1 MRMRGQ
7 RCGLSTCHESR
18 LQRLQST
25 ALALA
30 AVAAAG
36 TLPRVP
42 WPPIDYRRPAYGD
55 AGWCDPCRA
64 QQSIEKGKIINL
76 MSADVDNVLQFIH
89 PALGSL
95 LVLPLT
101 ILVSMV
107 LLYRQI
113 RCVAP
118 ARRRAMQHMRR
129 QSLRCWPHAGTPGSV
144 HAARGSDVLV
154 RCWYRARARG
164 GGHLRPGLDALRG
177 SGHDEGHHYAARL
190 TGMPPAGRWGC
201 LPAARQGCRLRG
213 GRQKI
218 VSDRQG

>member
-1 MRMRGQ
+1 MRGQ
-7 RCGLSTCHESR
+7 RCGLFTCMNPVCNVCKAPLWRSLLLL
-18 LQRLQST
+18 LQARCSECRGRPLIIG
-25 ALALA
+25 
-30 AVAAAG
+30 V
-36 TLPRVP
+36 
-42 WPPIDYRRPAYGD
+42 RRMVTR
-55 AGWCDPCRA
+55 GWCDPCRA

-177 SGHDEGHHYAARL
+177 SGHDKGHHDAARL